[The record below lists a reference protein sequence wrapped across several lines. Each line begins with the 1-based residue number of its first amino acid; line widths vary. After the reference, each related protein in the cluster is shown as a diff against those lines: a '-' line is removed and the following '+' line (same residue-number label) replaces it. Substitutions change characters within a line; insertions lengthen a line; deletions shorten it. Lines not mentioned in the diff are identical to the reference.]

1 MSVCVAPVADVV
13 SHASPAPTV
22 HPTPSARVGLVH
34 QRDCLWRLAEVHL
47 GDGLRWREL
56 WDLNRGREFPDGR
69 VFQDPD
75 LIHPGWALLFPADA
89 VGLDAPPSAE
99 VPATSTPPT
108 PEPSPRAESAPF
120 NEAVTPPTVEPP
132 SSIEVTTPSDPAVA
146 SPAEELGDVDTD

>member
-56 WDLNRGREFPDGR
+56 WELNRGREFPDGR

-75 LIHPGWALLFPADA
+75 LIHPGWVLLFPADA
-89 VGLDAPPSAE
+89 VGLDAPPSALGRAH
-99 VPATSTPPT
+99 VCTP
-108 PEPSPRAESAPF
+108 
-120 NEAVTPPTVEPP
+120 VTNAHLVC
-132 SSIEVTTPSDPAVA
+132 
-146 SPAEELGDVDTD
+146 